1 MNMIYSISNRGCDAR
16 VEDLRAEFGG
26 ILTERIIE
34 AEAID
39 FIWEGR
45 MRERY
50 LGLHVTEFADDELSE
65 DVSRVAVLSSIEG
78 RWHIGLCLVDGEGE
92 PVDLVWKRGYCSR
105 KEAETAL
112 EQVHRARG

>member
-1 MNMIYSISNRGCDAR
+1 MNMISAIANRGCDAR

-34 AEAID
+34 AEALD

-50 LGLHVTEFADDELSE
+50 LGLHFAEFADDEISE
-65 DVSRVAVLSSIEG
+65 DVSRVAVLSSIGG
-78 RWHIGLCLVDGEGE
+78 RWYVGLCLVDGEG
-92 PVDLVWKRGYCSR
+92 VAIDLLWKSEFSSR
-105 KEAETAL
+105 SNAAIAL
-112 EQVHRARG
+112 ERAH